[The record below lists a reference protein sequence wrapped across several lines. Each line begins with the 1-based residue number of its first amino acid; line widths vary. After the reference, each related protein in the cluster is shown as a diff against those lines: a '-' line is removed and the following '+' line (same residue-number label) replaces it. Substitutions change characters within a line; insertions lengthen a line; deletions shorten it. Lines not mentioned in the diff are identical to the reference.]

1 MKAASQLLSSL
12 SFFPATRRAWRRDA
26 FELLLDPAFFAV
38 DIDTLRYWRNIVDN
52 LMCHDKD
59 AFREFL
65 STWLLFFPPLSAIK

>member
-65 STWLLFFPPLSAIK
+65 STWLLFSPPLSAIK